1 MVEPIT
7 AVHFIKGAVSPKTAL
22 KSIAFGFWL
31 ALFILVG
38 FTIWKAF
45 FAKTE
50 SYSQKA
56 ENIQNIEIY
65 NPEDSFFIGIKALGL
80 KFGISKPIVKKV
92 QEAIKEL
99 PTIQPANT
107 KK

>member
-7 AVHFIKGAVSPKTAL
+7 AGYFVKGLISPKTAV
-22 KSIAFGFWL
+22 KSFAFGLWL
-31 ALFILVG
+31 AVFVLAG

-99 PTIQPANT
+99 PTVQSVS
-107 KK
+107 K